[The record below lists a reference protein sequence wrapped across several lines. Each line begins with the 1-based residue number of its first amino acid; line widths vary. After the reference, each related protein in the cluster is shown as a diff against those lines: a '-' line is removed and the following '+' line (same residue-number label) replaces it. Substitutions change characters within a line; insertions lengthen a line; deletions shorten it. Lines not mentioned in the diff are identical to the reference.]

1 MRHWADAALCIEGCA
16 MQVSSEIQSSFRCTI
31 SSFRDSAVLCG
42 DRSEAARLVFPATGV
57 LIVSGEHGNW
67 VVPSSRALWLA
78 SKARHD
84 IRFLG
89 DVRLK
94 VFYFDSQRYPSLPDT
109 SCVVTV
115 SPLLREIFRTLAES
129 PERAGLCRRS
139 SLMGELMAEK
149 IVNWASTPSR
159 QSEPRDPRLAQIC
172 ADIQLYPDSMKTLQQ
187 YAEELGC
194 SERTLHRL
202 FLDELGVSF
211 TVWRHQTK
219 LMLALDWLAQGR
231 PIVNIALD
239 LGYQN
244 QGAFTTMFRKY
255 LGTAPSRYQAATPR
269 VLQ

>member
-1 MRHWADAALCIEGCA
+1 
-16 MQVSSEIQSSFRCTI
+16 MQVSSENQSGFRCTV

-42 DRSEAARLVFPATGV
+42 DHSETARLIFPATGA
-57 LIVSGEHGNW
+57 LIVSGEQGNW
-67 VVPSSRALWLA
+67 VVSSSRALWLA
-78 SKARHD
+78 SNTRHD

-89 DVRLK
+89 DVRMK
-94 VFYFDSQRYPSLPDT
+94 AFYFDPCRFPDLPDT
-109 SCVVTV
+109 CCVVTV
-115 SPLLREIFRTLAES
+115 SPLLREIFRTLAER
-129 PERAGLCRRS
+129 PERTGLCRRS
-139 SLMGELMAEK
+139 SLMGELMVEK
-149 IVNWASTPSR
+149 IVNWTALPSR

-187 YAEELGC
+187 YAEDLAC

-219 LMLALDWLAQGR
+219 LALALDWLAQGR

-255 LGTAPSRYQAATPR
+255 LGTAPSRYQAATPW